1 MKNLNAFLPIGVFT
15 LSVAALL
22 FLVDAHQNFRNI
34 YWALGISLTLI
45 ITHITNMA
53 IYFKVAGD
61 KPYKWFKEM
70 VPRGGIEPPT
80 QGFSILCST
89 D

>member
-22 FLVDAHQNFRNI
+22 YLADAHQNFRNI
-34 YWALGISLTLI
+34 YWALGICLTLL
-45 ITHITNMA
+45 ITHVTNMA

-61 KPYKWFKEM
+61 KPYKWFK
-70 VPRGGIEPPT
+70 
-80 QGFSILCST
+80 
-89 D
+89 